1 MLFKKHLIFVGAIDQ
16 KKQRLKQKHLPLKL
30 VNKGQNKTYKLKSS
44 NEIHPEPH
52 D

>member
-16 KKQRLKQKHLPLKL
+16 EKQRLKQKYLLFSC
-30 VNKGQNKTYKLKSS
+30 KGQNKTYKLETS
-44 NEIHPEPH
+44 NDLHPEPH